1 MSNDLQSD
9 LTADLLRDLSR
20 PDVLPS
26 AAPTGSVPGPAGA
39 VRGLAG
45 APGPA
50 GAGPGPSRPR
60 TPAVSV
66 TFTPLQWSRPSVRR
80 AAVGT
85 GVAVLG
91 GPWRVE
97 LAV

>member
-39 VRGLAG
+39 V
-45 APGPA
+45 PGPA
-50 GAGPGPSRPR
+50 GAGPEPSRPR